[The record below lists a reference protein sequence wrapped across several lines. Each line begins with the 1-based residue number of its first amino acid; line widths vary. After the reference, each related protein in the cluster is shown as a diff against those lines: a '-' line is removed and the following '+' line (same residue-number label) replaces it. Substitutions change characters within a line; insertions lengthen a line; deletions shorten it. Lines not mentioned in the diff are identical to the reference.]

1 MGMDT
6 PDRVFPAFASE
17 AQVMGVIEGFRTHS
31 LPHAAWT
38 HQAHLAVGLWYVQRH
53 GEEAAKALLRAEIRS
68 YNQAVGTPNSD
79 TRGYHE
85 TVTLFYVWAAARY
98 LERASAAPLLAL
110 VNGFVGDPIASKSA
124 IFVFWTRER
133 LFSVAAR
140 RDWLEPDLAPLPQG

>member
-6 PDRVFPAFASE
+6 PDRAFPAFESD
-17 AQVMGVIEGFRTHS
+17 AQVMAVIEGFRTHS
-31 LPHAAWT
+31 LPHASWT
-38 HQAHLAVGLWYVQRH
+38 HQAHLAVGLWYVRQH

-98 LERASAAPLLAL
+98 LERAGAAPLHAL
-110 VNGFVGDPIASKSA
+110 VNGFVGDRSGAKSA
-124 IFVFWTRER
+124 IFGFWSRDR

-140 RDWLEPDLAPLPQG
+140 RDWLEPDLAALPQG